1 MDLRLHLHLH
11 LPLVLQMAGYAAG
24 QTYYAA
30 GQTGV
35 CTQNSILTCKYDPS
49 TTHHIYISNIRNFT

>member
-35 CTQNSILTCKYDPS
+35 CTQNSILTCKYDRMCS
-49 TTHHIYISNIRNFT
+49 G